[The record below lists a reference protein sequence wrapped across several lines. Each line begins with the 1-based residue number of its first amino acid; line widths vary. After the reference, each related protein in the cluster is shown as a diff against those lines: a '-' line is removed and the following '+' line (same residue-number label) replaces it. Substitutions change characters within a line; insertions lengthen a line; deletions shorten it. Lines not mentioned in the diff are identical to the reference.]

1 MSSENS
7 VHSLAYDI
15 KEKGS
20 FKEPDKIE
28 TRSIVGDI
36 HHEVPVPVP

>member
-7 VHSLAYDI
+7 VHSLAYYI

-20 FKEPDKIE
+20 FKKPDKIQ
-28 TRSIVGDI
+28 TGNI
-36 HHEVPVPVP
+36 